1 MKVIAYRRVS
11 TEDQSR
17 SGLGMEAQRDAIMN
31 QARARGWEVEWVE
44 DEGVS
49 AKSLDRPGLLAALA
63 SLKSGDAQ
71 AIVASKLDRLSRSVM
86 DFGHLLE
93 LSRKQKW
100 GIVVLDF
107 DLDTTTAAGRMFAGV
122 MMQFAQFEREL
133 IGERTRA
140 ALAAAR
146 AKGVQLGRAVEIS
159 PETEQQIISMWVRGY
174 TLTRIATR
182 LTEQGIQTARGGQWC
197 GSTIRRVIQRSEQ
210 TRAAS

>member
-1 MKVIAYRRVS
+1 MRVIGYRRVS

-17 SGLGMEAQRDAIMN
+17 SGLGMDAQREAIEAQAGV
-31 QARARGWEVEWVE
+31 RGWEVDWVE

-49 AKSLDRPGLLAALA
+49 AKSLDRPGLRAALDA
-63 SLKSGDAQ
+63 LKAGEAQ
-71 AIVASKLDRLSRSVM
+71 AVVASKLDRLSRSVM

-100 GIVVLDF
+100 GIIVLDF

-146 AKGVQLGRAVEIS
+146 ARGVRLGAPVAIPSSVES
-159 PETEQQIISMWVRGY
+159 DVLDMWGRGFTLKRIAGELTACGVPTVRG
-174 TLTRIATR
+174 
-182 LTEQGIQTARGGQWC
+182 GPW
-197 GSTIRRVIQRSEQ
+197 
-210 TRAAS
+210 AASTVSRIIKRRAS

>member
-17 SGLGMEAQRDAIMN
+17 SGLGMDAQRETILS
-31 QARARGWEVEWVE
+31 QANARGWEVEWIE

-140 ALAAAR
+140 ALSAAQAR
-146 AKGVQLGRAVEIS
+146 GVQLGAPVAIS
-159 PETEQQIISMWVRGY
+159 PAIETRVIEMWERGY
-174 TLTRIATR
+174 SLARIAQTLTADDTP
-182 LTEQGIQTARGGQWC
+182 TVKGGAWAA
-197 GSTIRRVIQRSEQ
+197 STISRIIKRR
-210 TRAAS
+210 AS

>member
-17 SGLGMEAQRDAIMN
+17 SGLGMDAQRDAIN
-31 QARARGWEVEWVE
+31 AHALTKGWDVIWIE
-44 DEGVS
+44 DNGVS
-49 AKSLDRPGLLAALA
+49 AKSLARPGLSRAL
-63 SLKSGDAQ
+63 SLLRAGKAEAVVSA
-71 AIVASKLDRLSRSVM
+71 KLDRLSRSVM

-133 IGERTRA
+133 IGERTKA
-140 ALAAAR
+140 ALAV
-146 AKGVQLGRAVEIS
+146 AKANGVQLGRAVEITREVES
-159 PETEQQIISMWVRGY
+159 QVVDMWERGFP
-174 TLTRIATR
+174 LTKIARR
-182 LTEQGIQTARGGQWC
+182 LTELDIPTARGGAWQ
-197 GSTIRRVIQRSEQ
+197 GSTIRRIINR
-210 TRAAS
+210 RAAS